1 MVTWQGPTPPPL
13 DPYRRELHRVEMF
26 YTSEQAAT
34 DTARFVVRICAL
46 AFVFILG
53 WMLGVHE

>member
-1 MVTWQGPTPPPL
+1 M
-13 DPYRRELHRVEMF
+13 DPHRRELHKVEMF

-34 DTARFVVRICAL
+34 DTVRFVVRICAL

-53 WMLGVHE
+53 FLLGAHE